1 MHFNFLAMDFSVSN
15 SLVIKAVSRVIG
27 AINKNAVS
35 EYLSAVK
42 VSVTES
48 QFLIE
53 ATNMDMV
60 ISSWFTL
67 SDVKSV
73 GSFCVDAYALFEIVK
88 KLPKDGLVTFKT
100 ERSGE
105 NLLYLIIIS
114 GKSKFDLVTLDVAN
128 YPMIL
133 TNAKD
138 QSLTIQNRDLLFL
151 IDKTRP
157 CIYANETRYNIHGT
171 LFDINSENGK
181 IYAVTTDGHR
191 LAHAVV
197 AHDGLGF
204 TKKFTIPK
212 KSVLEIKK
220 IADSEE
226 GDVTVDISQT
236 KVTFNFAGSRLTTK
250 LIDAEF
256 PDYERVIPKDYV
268 DSVTLNNKHFLSAID
283 RVSSIYSSTASEV
296 GVRLNIGANS
306 IKIFSTKDINRS
318 SDELSAVFTRDG
330 EVQIMCN
337 FVYLR
342 EILSMIDSENVKIF
356 IKDAMFPIMI
366 NDVENSAYFYIV
378 MPMKI

>member
-1 MHFNFLAMDFSVSN
+1 MEFSVSN
-15 SLVIKAVSRVIG
+15 TLVIKAVSRVIG

-42 VSVTES
+42 VSITES

-67 SDVKSV
+67 SDVKAV

-88 KLPKDGLVTFKT
+88 KLPKDGLITFKT

-105 NLLYLIIIS
+105 NLLYLIIVS
-114 GKSKFDLVTLDVAN
+114 GKSKFDLAALDVAN
-128 YPMIL
+128 YPIIL
-133 TNAKD
+133 ANTKD
-138 QSLTIQNRDLLFL
+138 QSLTMQNRDLLFL

-171 LFDINSENGK
+171 LFNVSNIDHK
-181 IYAVTTDGHR
+181 VYAVTTDGHR

-197 AHDGLGF
+197 SHTSLGF
-204 TKKFTIPK
+204 ARKFTVPK

-220 IADSEE
+220 IGDSED
-226 GDVTVDISQT
+226 GDVVIDISQT
-236 KVTFNFAGSRLTTK
+236 KVTFNFNSSRLTTK

-256 PDYERVIPKDYV
+256 PDYERVIPKDYI
-268 DSVTLNNKHFLSAID
+268 DSITLNNKNFLSAID
-283 RVSSIYSSTASEV
+283 RVSSIYSNTASEV
-296 GVRLNIGANS
+296 GVRLNIGVNS
-306 IKIFSTKDINRS
+306 VKIFSTKDINRS
-318 SDELSAVFTRDG
+318 FDELPASFTRDS

-337 FVYLR
+337 FIYLR
-342 EILSMIDSENVKIF
+342 EILAMIDSVDVKIF

-366 NDVENSAYFYIV
+366 NDVENAGYFYIV